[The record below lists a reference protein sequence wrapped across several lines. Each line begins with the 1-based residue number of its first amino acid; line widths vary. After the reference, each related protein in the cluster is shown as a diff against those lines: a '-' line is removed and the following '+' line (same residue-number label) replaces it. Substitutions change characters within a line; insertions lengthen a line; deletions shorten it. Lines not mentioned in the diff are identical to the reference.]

1 MPVMPTLKRLRQED
15 GQFEASLGYIGRSCV
30 KKPQTHSLYTIT
42 KIYAQI
48 YGKMSIQGPELLNIK
63 VTVCKGSFALYAQIY
78 GKMSI
83 QGPGL
88 LNIKVT
94 L

>member
-1 MPVMPTLKRLRQED
+1 MCSAFLVRHTLLKKKVSWWHMPVMPTLKRLRQED

-48 YGKMSIQGPELLNIK
+48 YGKMSIQGP
-63 VTVCKGSFALYAQIY
+63 
-78 GKMSI
+78 
-83 QGPGL
+83 GL